1 VVLARFLPR
10 DEQFFTYFTEA
21 AQNAAEAATVL
32 REIVQGGPDLDRKV
46 HRLGA
51 LETQG
56 DDITHRIFS
65 ALNSTFVTP
74 IDRDDIHSLAS
85 DVDDFVDDIEEVG
98 QRLGLYRIGAPT
110 ETALKL
116 AQILVEQAGHLAH
129 AMPLLEEMHK
139 QREGLRRDIL
149 ELHRLENEADTLQSE
164 ALARLYDGVTEVPQL
179 IEAMRWGEVHALLE
193 RATDRA
199 ESIANTLEGMLL
211 KYA

>member
-10 DEQFFTYFTEA
+10 DEQFFTHFSEA
-21 AQNAAEAATVL
+21 AANAAEAAEVL
-32 REIVQGGPDLDRKV
+32 RDVVQGGPDLERKV
-46 HRLGA
+46 RRLED

-56 DDITHRIFS
+56 DQITHRVFS

-74 IDRDDIHSLAS
+74 IDRDDIHSLATEI
-85 DVDDFVDDIEEVG
+85 DDFVDDMEEVG
-98 QRLGLYRIGAPT
+98 ERLGLYKVGEPS

-129 AMPLLEEMHK
+129 AMPLLEAMNK

-149 ELHRLENEADTLQSE
+149 ELHRLENEADTIHSE
-164 ALARLYDGVTEVPQL
+164 ALARLYDGVTEVPSL
-179 IEAMRWGEVHALLE
+179 ITAMRWGEIHALLE
-193 RATDRA
+193 QSTDRA
-199 ESIANTLEGMLL
+199 ETIANTLEGMLL